1 MGFFA
6 PLVDKA
12 RESDIGLGPYA
23 VAVVFAIGVF
33 FSTFVFNVFLM
44 NLPVEGEPLEVL
56 EIFKSTPK
64 QHLLGMAG
72 GVLWCTG
79 MVASLAVASAPPEA
93 HLGAAAG
100 YLLAQGFA
108 LVAALWGIL
117 LWKELKGA
125 DVRIKTLA
133 VCMFLL
139 FAGGLLVISQAWPR
153 VVAA

>member
-1 MGFFA
+1 
-6 PLVDKA
+6 
-12 RESDIGLGPYA
+12 
-23 VAVVFAIGVF
+23 
-33 FSTFVFNVFLM
+33 
-44 NLPVEGEPLEVL
+44 
-56 EIFKSTPK
+56 
-64 QHLLGMAG
+64 
-72 GVLWCTG
+72 
-79 MVASLAVASAPPEA
+79 
-93 HLGAAAG
+93 
-100 YLLAQGFA
+100 LLAQGFA